1 MSYYVPPA
9 TQVSKEPFSSI
20 SKTENIS
27 DADDDLLHS
36 SIQTE
41 SISKS
46 VFEKQQP
53 EETGD
58 HSSRIEDDEQ
68 SIQVKIRCLINLNKQ
83 LKYNQQII

>member
-46 VFEKQQP
+46 VFEKQQQQ

-68 SIQVKIRCLINLNKQ
+68 SIQVKFVFLINLNKQ
-83 LKYNQQII
+83 LTIKI